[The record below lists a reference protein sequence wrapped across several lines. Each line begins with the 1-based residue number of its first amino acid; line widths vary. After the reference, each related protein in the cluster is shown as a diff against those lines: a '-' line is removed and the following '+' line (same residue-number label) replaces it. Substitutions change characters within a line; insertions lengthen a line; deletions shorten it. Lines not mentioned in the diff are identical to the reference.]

1 MWVFTEGMREEDR
14 KKGSEG
20 KKRVRGKEFEGKGAS
35 LVKWV
40 LLDRNLI
47 ENVVQSLCGGL
58 FRGPIGT
65 SFTCIALY

>member
-35 LVKWV
+35 LVKCV
-40 LLDRNLI
+40 LLDRNL
-47 ENVVQSLCGGL
+47 
-58 FRGPIGT
+58 
-65 SFTCIALY
+65 